1 MRFDRR
7 QLGGRQTGYTLIEV
21 LVAFMILTL
30 ALTVLLRIFSGGLR
44 NVSVSSDYATATLI
58 AESRL
63 AAAGID
69 IPLTPG
75 ETSGTEGERF
85 EWTVNVQDYLP
96 WPGYRS
102 AARGVDAYRVTV
114 TVEWPN
120 GNNTRSVG
128 LSTVR
133 LRTEGGVGS

>member
-7 QLGGRQTGYTLIEV
+7 QLAVRQSGYTLIEV

-44 NVSVSSDYATATLI
+44 NVSVSSDYAIATLI
-58 AESRL
+58 AESQL

-69 IPLTPG
+69 LPLRPG

-85 EWTVNVQDYLP
+85 EWTVNVQDYQP

-102 AARGVDAYRVTV
+102 AAKGLDAYRVTV
-114 TVEWPN
+114 TVEWPH
-120 GNNTRSVG
+120 GDNTRSVG

-133 LRTEGGVGS
+133 LRTAGGIGS

>member
-7 QLGGRQTGYTLIEV
+7 QLDVRQSGYTLVEV
-21 LVAFMILTL
+21 LVAFVILAL

-69 IPLTPG
+69 VPLRPG
-75 ETSGTEGERF
+75 ESSGSEGERF
-85 EWTVNVQDYLP
+85 QWTVTVQDYEP

-102 AARGVDAYRVTV
+102 AANGIDAYRVGV
-114 TVEWPN
+114 TVEWPH
-120 GNNTRSVG
+120 GDNTRSVA
-128 LSTVR
+128 LSTIR
-133 LRTEGGVGS
+133 LRTEGGAGS

>member
-7 QLGGRQTGYTLIEV
+7 QPDVRQSGYTLIEV
-21 LVAFMILTL
+21 LVAFLILAL

-69 IPLTPG
+69 LPLTPG
-75 ETSGTEGERF
+75 ENSGTEGERF
-85 EWTVNVQDYLP
+85 EWKVSVQDYDP

-102 AARGVDAYRVTV
+102 AAKGVDAYRVTV
-114 TVEWPN
+114 TVEWPH
-120 GNNTRSVG
+120 GDNTRSVG

-133 LRTEGGVGS
+133 LRTEGGLGS